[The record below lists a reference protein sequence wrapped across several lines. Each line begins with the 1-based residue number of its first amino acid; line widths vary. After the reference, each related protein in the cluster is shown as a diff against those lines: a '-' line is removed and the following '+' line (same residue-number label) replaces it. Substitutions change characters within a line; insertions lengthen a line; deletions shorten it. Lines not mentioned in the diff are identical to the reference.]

1 MMNPK
6 TTQLQQKINA
16 MSEEK
21 KNQAEQEDHIMDHDY
36 DGIKELDNPPPR
48 WIMLLF
54 YITIGWSIL
63 YAAYFFWLKQGKHQD
78 EEYAMKSEQH
88 DEKYQIASLSADDL
102 VAFTDQETLAEGKQI
117 YTEMACMACHGTNGE
132 GNAVGPNLTDN
143 YWIHGC
149 SVKDVFNIIKNG
161 EPSKGMTPFKS
172 QLSDEKIQKVA
183 SYVLSLVGSNPANA
197 KDPQGEECTSGDQS

>member
-1 MMNPK
+1 
-6 TTQLQQKINA
+6 

-21 KNQAEQEDHIMDHDY
+21 KIMNEQEEEHLMEHDY

-63 YAAYFFWLKQGKHQD
+63 YGAYFFWLKQGPSQE
-78 EEYAMKSEQH
+78 EEYAMKSEAH

-102 VAFTDQETLAEGKQI
+102 VAFTDEATLAEGKQI
-117 YTEMACMACHGTNGE
+117 YTDMGCMACHGMNGE

-149 SVKDVFNIIKNG
+149 KISDLFTVIKNG
-161 EPSKGMTPFKS
+161 VPAKGMTPFKS

-183 SYVLSLVGSNPANA
+183 SYVLSLVGSNPANP
-197 KDPQGEECTSGDQS
+197 KDPQGVECTTGENS